1 LTDLNSQVVIQTF
14 TLLAMNLVE
23 LGVPFINDYR
33 KRKKL
38 QDENITLNEWSFEL
52 LNTDKDEMESVIPDY
67 LEIIL
72 QMSMILTFGAA
83 FPLSFFIA
91 WLSN

>member
-1 LTDLNSQVVIQTF
+1 LTDLNSQVMIQTF

-38 QDENITLNEWSFEL
+38 QSENITLNEWSFEL
-52 LNTDKDEMESVIPDY
+52 LNTDKDEMESVIPD
-67 LEIIL
+67 
-72 QMSMILTFGAA
+72 
-83 FPLSFFIA
+83 
-91 WLSN
+91 